1 MVEAA
6 TPETTG
12 GSGQPWETPASY
24 AQERVWFAS
33 QLTGEAPV
41 YHLVTG
47 IPLAHEVAAETVPAA
62 LAAATRRH
70 EPLRTAFR
78 LVDGELRQV
87 VHAAVRLPVE
97 HVDLAGRPAD
107 EVGRRVEEI
116 LDGLARAPLPLDTP
130 PLWRAVLV
138 RRGEADWLLLLA
150 VHHTV
155 FDAASEPVLRAELV
169 ERCAA
174 AAEGRAPDLPDLP
187 VQYADWAAWQR
198 GQLAGEIDR
207 LLDYWRRALADLPL
221 VHGVPTDHPRPPE
234 RKFTGGDVVVDL
246 PTGLNA
252 AVPGL
257 ARRLSATPF
266 ALLLAAWAA
275 VLHLLSGRDDIV
287 VGLPIGGRDRPEL
300 AGLVGMFVNIAVVRV
315 RVPVEGTYRDLV
327 GVVRAA
333 LLDMYEHQDMPYQKL
348 VESLATTRLPG
359 VAPLYQIGFNHM
371 EQGFSRRPG
380 AVEDDLALEVSGWRA
395 RLAYDSALFEP
406 ATAARIAAGYA
417 RVLAAALT
425 DPDVRLADLPVEA
438 PTGIPAQVPAAAP
451 GSTAPE
457 WVPPRTA
464 AEELVAGVWA
474 EVFGR
479 PRIGALD
486 DFFDLGGHS
495 LLALRVINR
504 LSAAAEVELPIQ
516 AFFADTT
523 VAGVAAE
530 LERRLAAELDE
541 LGEDEARRLAGGSS
555 W

>member
-6 TPETTG
+6 TPG
-12 GSGQPWETPASY
+12 GSGKPWETPASY

-33 QLTGEAPV
+33 QLVGDAPV

-47 IPLAHEVAAETVPAA
+47 IPLPYTVPADGVLAA
-62 LAAATRRH
+62 LAATVRRH

-107 EVGRRVEEI
+107 EVDQRVEEI
-116 LDGLARAPLPLDTP
+116 LDGLARVPLPLDEP

-138 RRGEADWLLLLA
+138 NRGEADWLLLLA
-150 VHHTV
+150 VHHGV

-169 ERCAA
+169 EQCAA
-174 AAEGRAPDLPDLP
+174 GAERRAPDLADLR

-198 GQLAGEIDR
+198 DQLAGELDQ

-221 VHGVPTDHPRPPE
+221 VHGVPTDSPHPPE
-234 RKFTGGDVVVDL
+234 RQFTGGDVVVDL
-246 PTGLNA
+246 PTGLDA
-252 AVPGL
+252 AVPGVT
-257 ARRLSATPF
+257 RRLSATPF
-266 ALLLAAWAA
+266 ALLLAAWVAL
-275 VLHLLSGRDDIV
+275 LHRLSDRDDLV
-287 VGLPIGGRDRPEL
+287 VGIPVAGRDRPEL
-300 AGLVGMFVNIAVVRV
+300 AGLIGMFINIAVVRV
-315 RVPVEGTYRDLV
+315 RVPAEATYRDLV

-333 LLDMYEHQDMPYQKL
+333 LLDTHEHQDMPYQKL
-348 VESLATTRLPG
+348 VESVVTTRLPG
-359 VAPLYQIGFNHM
+359 IAPLYQIGFNHM

-395 RLAYDSALFEP
+395 RLEYDGALFEA
-406 ATAARIAAGYA
+406 ATAARIAADYA

-425 DPDVRLADLPVEA
+425 NPDMRLADLPVETPAGSQPAVA
-438 PTGIPAQVPAAAP
+438 PVQPA
-451 GSTAPE
+451 GSTAQE

-474 EVFGR
+474 EVLDR
-479 PRIGALD
+479 QQIGALD

-495 LLALRVINR
+495 LLALRVITR

-530 LERRLAAELDE
+530 LERLLAAELDE
-541 LGEDEARRLAGGSS
+541 LDEDEARRLADRSS